1 MEKSEII
8 KNINTLRKE
17 KNAIILS
24 HFYQDGDIQDIADFI
39 GDSLAL
45 TQWAAKTTADIIVL
59 CGVHFME
66 KRQKLFVPKNGCLS
80 RILKQVVRWPT
91 VVLSKNFNSLSM
103 NIPIIRLFHI

>member
-45 TQWAAKTTADIIVL
+45 AQWA
-59 CGVHFME
+59 G
-66 KRQKLFVPKNGCLS
+66 QN
-80 RILKQVVRWPT
+80 
-91 VVLSKNFNSLSM
+91 NS
-103 NIPIIRLFHI
+103 

>member
-45 TQWAAKTTADIIVL
+45 AQWAAKTTADIIVL
-59 CGVHFME
+59 CGVHFMGE
-66 KRQKLFVPKNGCLS
+66 TAKIICVIQNLFLLFYHYQCTILS
-80 RILKQVVRWPT
+80 VNMQNKIDVIKCREACYDRNL
-91 VVLSKNFNSLSM
+91 
-103 NIPIIRLFHI
+103 